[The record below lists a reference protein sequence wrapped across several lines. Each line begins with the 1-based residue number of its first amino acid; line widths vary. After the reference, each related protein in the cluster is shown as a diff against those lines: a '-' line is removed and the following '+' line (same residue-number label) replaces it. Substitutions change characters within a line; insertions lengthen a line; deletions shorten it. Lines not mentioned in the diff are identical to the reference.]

1 MSRSAA
7 SPASAGRPRK
17 SLQQSGEQP
26 VVAEP
31 GPRVF
36 GLLLARQ
43 RGDVPVVVEE
53 ARRMQAAA
61 EAPEAARPGLGEEL
75 WALALINLGAA
86 EASAARFQ
94 KAEVHLERDPRRP

>member
-1 MSRSAA
+1 
-7 SPASAGRPRK
+7 
-17 SLQQSGEQP
+17 
-26 VVAEP
+26 
-31 GPRVF
+31 VF

-43 RGDVPVVVEE
+43 RGDVPGVVEE

-75 WALALINLGAA
+75 CALALINLGAA